1 MCIIQGKFGSS
12 WFVTALTVLGGA
24 RNVWENVVVDHVD
37 QEWSSDQYSGVFR
50 FRFWRF
56 GEWVEVVVDDLIPTK
71 DDVPIFNHSSDSNE
85 WWPALLEKA
94 YAK

>member
-1 MCIIQGKFGSS
+1 M
-12 WFVTALTVLGGA
+12 
-24 RNVWENVVVDHVD
+24 WENVVVDHDD

-50 FRFWRF
+50 FRLWRF

-71 DDVPIFNHSSDSNE
+71 DGVPIFNHSSDSNE